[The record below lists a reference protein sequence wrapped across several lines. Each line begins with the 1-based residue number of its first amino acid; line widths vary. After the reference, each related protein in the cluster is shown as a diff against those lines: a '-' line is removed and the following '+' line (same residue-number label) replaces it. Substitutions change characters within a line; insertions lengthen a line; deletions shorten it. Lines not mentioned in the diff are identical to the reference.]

1 MSYNMKT
8 FIQTQGLNKISFWIN
23 QIKNK
28 SLTHFSPVWHFQG
41 GIEMWHWTKIGY
53 VKKYKTFLVSRTT
66 TAFFITVYLKRT
78 VRAS

>member
-41 GIEMWHWTKIGY
+41 GIEMWHWTKIG
-53 VKKYKTFLVSRTT
+53 
-66 TAFFITVYLKRT
+66 
-78 VRAS
+78 